1 MTLID
6 TADQRDLAS
15 SVKRFVSGQTPMSAV
30 RETIKS
36 EQAFDPTV
44 WRRLSQEL
52 GIAGLAIPE
61 EYGGAGASW
70 SDLVVAIRELGAGL
84 VPTPLLATSVLATGT
99 LLALDDEDARR
110 TWLPRFA
117 EGTAVGTLAVSEPG
131 GRGWTVSGSACVVA
145 DGTITGT
152 KTAVLNAA
160 EADVLLVAT
169 SDGIVLVER
178 DAPGLTVTPVEG
190 LDLTRGIATV
200 EFDGTPGRVLAGDAA
215 AALDTV
221 IDLAN
226 LALAG
231 EQAAATKAC
240 LDMTTEYAKIRYSFG
255 QPIGIYQGVKHP
267 LADIYTDW
275 ALTDAAVRKASESL
289 AEGSPTASLDAAVAR
304 HLASSGYVEAAKQT
318 MLLHGGIGFTWEHDA
333 HLFWRRA
340 RVDRFLLGDEAEH
353 LDAVARL
360 AVAGALGA

>member
-1 MTLID
+1 VTLID
-6 TADQRDLAS
+6 TEDQRDLAT
-15 SVKRFVSGQTPMSAV
+15 SVTRFVTGQAPMSAV
-30 RETIKS
+30 RTTIASET
-36 EQAFDPTV
+36 AFDPAV

-70 SDLVVAIRELGAGL
+70 SDLVAAVRPLGAGL
-84 VPTPLLATSVLATGT
+84 VPTPLLASSVLATGT

-117 EGTAVGTLAVSEPG
+117 EGTAVGTLAVTEPG
-131 GRGWTVSGSACVVA
+131 GGGWPVPHSACVV
-145 DGTITGT
+145 DSGTLTGT

-169 SDGIVLVER
+169 ADGIFLVER
-178 DAPGLTVTPVEG
+178 DAPGLTITPVEA

-200 EFDGTPGRVLAGDAA
+200 ALDRTPGRLLAGDAA
-215 AALDTV
+215 AALDSV

-226 LALAG
+226 LVLAA

-240 LDMTTEYAKIRYSFG
+240 LDMTTEFAKIRYSFG

-267 LADIYTDW
+267 LANIYTDW

-289 AEGSPTASLDAAVAR
+289 AEGSATASLDAAVAR
-304 HLASSGYVEAAKQT
+304 HLASSGYIEAAKQT

-333 HLFWRRA
+333 HLYYRNA
-340 RVDRFLLGDEAEH
+340 ITGNVLLGGPTFQQDRIAQK
-353 LDAVARL
+353 
-360 AVAGALGA
+360 LGV

>member
-6 TADQRDLAS
+6 TDDQRDLAS
-15 SVKRFVSGQTPMSAV
+15 SVKRFVAGQAPMSAV
-30 RETIKS
+30 RKTIAS
-36 EQAFDPTV
+36 EQSFDPEV

-70 SDLVVAIRELGAGL
+70 SDLVVALRELGAGL

-110 TWLPRFA
+110 EWLPRFA
-117 EGTAVGTLAVSEPG
+117 EGTAIGTLAVSEG
-131 GRGWTVSGSACVVA
+131 GRGWTPAGSSVTTS
-145 DGTITGT
+145 DGALTGT
-152 KTAVLNAA
+152 KTGVLNAV
-160 EADVLLVAT
+160 EADVLLVSAA
-169 SDGIVLVER
+169 DGIYLVEK
-178 DAPGLTVTPVEG
+178 DAAGLTVTPADS
-190 LDLTRGIATV
+190 LDLTQGIATV
-200 EFDGTPGRVLAGDAA
+200 TLENTPGRLLSGDAA
-215 AALDTV
+215 AALDSMLD
-221 IDLAN
+221 IAN
-226 LALAG
+226 LVLAS

-267 LADIYTDW
+267 LANIYTDW

-289 AEGSPTASLDAAVAR
+289 ALGSETASLDAAVAR
-304 HLASSGYVEAAKQT
+304 HLASSGYIEAAKQT

-333 HLFWRRA
+333 HLFYRNA
-340 RVDRFLLGDEAEH
+340 VTGNVLLGGPTAQQDRIAEK
-353 LDAVARL
+353 
-360 AVAGALGA
+360 LGV

>member
-6 TADQRDLAS
+6 TDDQRDLAS
-15 SVKRFVSGQTPMSAV
+15 SVKRFVSGQAPMSAV
-30 RETIKS
+30 RKTIAS
-36 EQAFDPTV
+36 EQSFDPEV
-44 WRRLSQEL
+44 WRRLAQEL
-52 GIAGLAIPE
+52 GVAGLAIPE

-70 SDLVVAIRELGAGL
+70 SDLLVAVRELGAGL

-117 EGTAVGTLAVSEPG
+117 EGTAVGALAVSE
-131 GRGWTVSGSACVVA
+131 GRGREWAVDGSACVVE

-152 KTAVLNAA
+152 KTAVLNAV
-160 EADVLLVAT
+160 EADVLLVSTAA
-169 SDGIVLVER
+169 GIFLVER
-178 DAPGLTVTPVEG
+178 GAPGLTVTPADA
-190 LDLTRGIATV
+190 LDLTQGIATV
-200 EFDGTPGRVLAGDAA
+200 SLEKTPGRLLAGDAA

-221 IDLAN
+221 TDLAN
-226 LALAG
+226 LVLAA

-289 AEGSPTASLDAAVAR
+289 TEGAATASVDAAVAR
-304 HLASSGYVEAAKQT
+304 HLASSGYIEAAKQT

-333 HLFWRRA
+333 HLFYRNA
-340 RVDRFLLGDEAEH
+340 ITGNVLLGGPASQQDRIAQK
-353 LDAVARL
+353 
-360 AVAGALGA
+360 LGV

>member
-6 TADQRDLAS
+6 TDDQRDLAS
-15 SVKRFVSGQTPMSAV
+15 SVKRFVAGQAPMSAV
-30 RETIKS
+30 RKTIAS
-36 EQAFDPTV
+36 EASFDPEV
-44 WRRLSQEL
+44 WRRLSQDL
-52 GIAGLAIPE
+52 GVAGLAIPE

-70 SDLVVAIRELGAGL
+70 SELVVALRELGAGL

-99 LLALDDEDARR
+99 LLALDDEEARR
-110 TWLPRFA
+110 EWLPRFA
-117 EGTAVGTLAVSEPG
+117 EGTAVGTLAVSEGP
-131 GRGWTVSGSACVVA
+131 RREWAVSDSAFTVA
-145 DGTITGT
+145 DGTLAGT

-160 EADVLLVAT
+160 EADVLLVPTAE
-169 SDGIVLVER
+169 GIFLVEK
-178 DAPGLTVTPVEG
+178 DAPGLTVTPVES

-200 EFDGTPGRVLAGDAA
+200 SLERTPGRLLAGDAA
-215 AALDTV
+215 AAIDTV
-221 IDLAN
+221 AVLAD
-226 LALAG
+226 LALAT

-289 AEGSPTASLDAAVAR
+289 ALGSPTAALDAASAR
-304 HLASSGYVEAAKQT
+304 LLASSGYVEAAKMT

-333 HLFWRRA
+333 HLYYRNA
-340 RVDRFLLGDEAEH
+340 ITGNVLLGGPAAQQDR
-353 LDAVARL
+353 VA
-360 AVAGALGA
+360 ALLGV

>member
-6 TADQRDLAS
+6 TDDQRDLAS
-15 SVKRFVSGQTPMSAV
+15 SVKRFVSGQAPMSAV
-30 RETIKS
+30 RETIGS
-36 EQAFDPTV
+36 DASFDPAV

-61 EYGGAGASW
+61 EHGGAGASW
-70 SDLVVAIRELGAGL
+70 SDLVVAVRALGAGL
-84 VPTPLLATSVLATGT
+84 VPTPLLATSVLAAGT
-99 LLALDDEDARR
+99 LLALDDEDAKS

-131 GRGWTVSGSACVVA
+131 GRDWAVSGSACVVD
-145 DGTITGT
+145 DGTLTGT

-169 SDGIVLVER
+169 ADGIFLVEK
-178 DAPGLTVTPVEG
+178 DAPGLTITPVES

-200 EFDGTPGRVLAGDAA
+200 QLDGTPGRLLAGDAA
-215 AALDTV
+215 AALEQV
-221 IDLAN
+221 VDLAN
-226 LALAG
+226 LVLAA

-267 LADIYTDW
+267 LADIYTNW

-304 HLASSGYVEAAKQT
+304 HLASSGYIEAAKQT

-333 HLFWRRA
+333 HLYYRNA
-340 RVDRFLLGDEAEH
+340 ITGNVLLGGPAFQQDRIA
-353 LDAVARL
+353 AK
-360 AVAGALGA
+360 LGV

>member
-6 TADQRDLAS
+6 TDDQRDLAS
-15 SVKRFVSGQTPMSAV
+15 SVRRFVSGQAPMSAV
-30 RETIKS
+30 RKTIDAK
-36 EQAFDPTV
+36 QAFDPEV

-52 GIAGLAIPE
+52 GVAGLAIPE

-70 SDLVVAIRELGAGL
+70 SDLVVALRELGAGL
-84 VPTPLLATSVLATGT
+84 VPTPVLATSVLATGT

-110 TWLPRFA
+110 EWLPRFA
-117 EGTAVGTLAVSEPG
+117 DGTAVGTLAVSEGP
-131 GRGWTVSGSACVVA
+131 RREWAVSDSACTVA
-145 DGTITGT
+145 DGTISGT
-152 KTAVLNAA
+152 KTSVLNAA
-160 EADVLLVAT
+160 EADVLLVPTAE
-169 SDGIVLVER
+169 GIFLVEK
-178 DAPGLTVTPVEG
+178 DAPGLTVTPVDS

-200 EFDGTPGRVLAGDAA
+200 TLDKTPGRLLAGDAA
-215 AALDTV
+215 AAIDTV
-221 IDLAN
+221 AVLAD
-226 LALAG
+226 LALAS

-289 AEGSPTASLDAAVAR
+289 ALGSPTASLDAASAR
-304 HLASSGYVEAAKQT
+304 LLASSGYVEAAKMT

-333 HLFWRRA
+333 HLYYRNA
-340 RVDRFLLGDEAEH
+340 ITGNVLLGGPAAQQDR
-353 LDAVARL
+353 VATK
-360 AVAGALGA
+360 LGV

>member
-6 TADQRDLAS
+6 TDDQRDLAS
-15 SVKRFVSGQTPMSAV
+15 SVSRFVSGQTPMSAV

-36 EQAFDPTV
+36 DAAFDPAV

-70 SDLVVAIRELGAGL
+70 SDLVVAVRALGAGL

-117 EGTAVGTLAVSEPG
+117 EGTAVGTLAVSEG
-131 GRGWTVSGSACVVA
+131 GAGSWSSTGSTCVVDGGTVS
-145 DGTITGT
+145 GT

-160 EADVLLVAT
+160 DADVLLVSTA
-169 SDGIVLVER
+169 DGIVLVER
-178 DAPGLTVTPVEG
+178 DAPGLTITPVEA

-200 EFDGTPGRVLAGDAA
+200 TFEQTPARLLAGDAA
-215 AALDTV
+215 AALDKV
-221 IDLAN
+221 VDLAN
-226 LALAG
+226 LVLAS

-304 HLASSGYVEAAKQT
+304 HLASSGYIEAAKQT

-333 HLFWRRA
+333 HLYYRNA
-340 RVDRFLLGDEAEH
+340 ITGNVLLGGPSFQQDRIAEK
-353 LDAVARL
+353 
-360 AVAGALGA
+360 LGV